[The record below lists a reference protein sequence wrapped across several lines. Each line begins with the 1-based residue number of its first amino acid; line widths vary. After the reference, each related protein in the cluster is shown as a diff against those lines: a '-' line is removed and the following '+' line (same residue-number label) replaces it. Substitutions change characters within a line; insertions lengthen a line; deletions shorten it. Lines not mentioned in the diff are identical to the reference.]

1 MQATWGAIGVVV
13 SVVAL
18 GCSGKAIQSDSAA
31 SAGAAPFGGTGSV
44 GQGAESA
51 GSAGGDGAAVSGAS
65 SLGVSGSRSG
75 ESTGGGS
82 TSGGSTSGGSASGG
96 GSPELAA
103 GAPNSVSTGV
113 CSPGA
118 YPPFQCV
125 ASCAV
130 RNPVSSSPVCDGER
144 WLCPEGLQSLLDCA
158 PDSCA
163 VLLQS
168 CCDPVWGN
176 LISPCGADGRVAPC
190 AAGQTPNVTTCLP
203 AGLDSCYPLANLPC
217 TVEGQNCD
225 DGGRMPCLCQATS
238 AGLIWACATLPG

>member
-18 GCSGKAIQSDSAA
+18 GCSGKTTQSDSAE
-31 SAGAAPFGGTGSV
+31 SVGADPFGGTGSF
-44 GQGAESA
+44 GLGA
-51 GSAGGDGAAVSGAS
+51 GSAGGDAPAVSGAS
-65 SLGVSGSRSG
+65 SLGVSGNRSG
-75 ESTGGGS
+75 GGA
-82 TSGGSTSGGSASGG
+82 SGGS
-96 GSPELAA
+96 SPELAA

-113 CSPGA
+113 CSPDA

-130 RNPVSSSPVCDGER
+130 QNPVSRSPVCDGER
-144 WLCPEGLQSLLDCA
+144 WLCPDGLQSLLDCA

-176 LISPCGADGRVAPC
+176 LTSPCGADGRVAPC
-190 AAGQTPNVTTCLP
+190 AAGQIPNVTKCVP
-203 AGLDSCYPLANLPC
+203 AGMNGCYSFANLPC
-217 TVEGQNCD
+217 TLQGQGCD
-225 DGGRMPCLCQATS
+225 DGGQMPCSCQQTS
-238 AGLIWACATLPG
+238 AGLIWTCTTLPG